1 MEKIQKNEIKDN
13 NISSASTTTATATI
27 TPTTITLSS
36 STTTAPTTTT
46 ITSVSTTTTTTNH
59 LNISN
64 ELSNNIKNE
73 LKTEFIKVEK
83 TRDDISRTLNFTKT
97 AIVENESQ
105 TPKKSTKIDEN
116 LKNGIS
122 TDDNKNET
130 ISINNNLNSDN
141 KKNCT
146 KSTTIGLSNSS
157 SSTNSSTTTPH
168 KSSSSSCSKCHRR
181 SKVKKCNIGVQCK
194 DSESSIKVS
203 STSSSTET
211 LTETGTPPAS
221 PSPAQQQQQQQQP
234 SSSSSIPQP
243 TNRDVNC
250 TRNGLDDF
258 KYGKFF
264 RIEVHPNGGASV
276 VHLYQDEINSLSTIE
291 MDELVDEFF
300 KVVFGEDENGF
311 ADHVMGIV
319 HDAASYLPD
328 LLEHMAENYANL
340 TVKAGVMGRSSDIE
354 TCSMREYNEQ
364 VVRNYSQGTFRY
376 GPLHQISLVGK
387 VHEEVGGYFPDL
399 LERLER
405 NPFLYQVSFFF
416 NEPNQLAVLINFYFN
431 FKLDN
436 ALG

>member
-1 MEKIQKNEIKDN
+1 MEKIQQKNEIKDN
-13 NISSASTTTATATI
+13 NISSASTPI
-27 TPTTITLSS
+27 TPTITSSS
-36 STTTAPTTTT
+36 STTTTTTEPTTI
-46 ITSVSTTTTTTNH
+46 ITSVSTTTNH
-59 LNISN
+59 LNMSN

-83 TRDDISRTLNFTKT
+83 TRDDISRTLNFSQT
-97 AIVENESQ
+97 ALIENESQ
-105 TPKKSTKIDEN
+105 TPKKQIIKIDEN
-116 LKNGIS
+116 LKNG

-130 ISINNNLNSDN
+130 ISNNNILNSD
-141 KKNCT
+141 KK
-146 KSTTIGLSNSS
+146 KPS
-157 SSTNSSTTTPH
+157 TPH
-168 KSSSSSCSKCHRR
+168 RSSSSSCSKCHRR
-181 SKVKKCNIGVQCK
+181 SKVKKCNIGVQCR

-221 PSPAQQQQQQQQP
+221 PSPSQQP
-234 SSSSSIPQP
+234 SSSSSTPTP

-276 VHLYQDEINSLSTIE
+276 VHLYQDEINSLSTTE

-340 TVKAGVMGRSSDIE
+340 TVKAGVMGRNSDIE

-399 LERLER
+399 LERLEK
-405 NPFLYQVSFFF
+405 NPFLYQVSFF
-416 NEPNQLAVLINFYFN
+416 
-431 FKLDN
+431 
-436 ALG
+436 

>member
-1 MEKIQKNEIKDN
+1 MQQKNEIKVN
-13 NISSASTTTATATI
+13 NISSASTTTTTTTI
-27 TPTTITLSS
+27 TPTITSSS
-36 STTTAPTTTT
+36 STTTTTTAPTTT
-46 ITSVSTTTTTTNH
+46 ITSVSTTTNH
-59 LNISN
+59 LNMSN
-64 ELSNNIKNE
+64 ELSNNVKNE

-83 TRDDISRTLNFTKT
+83 TRDDISRTLNFSKT
-97 AIVENESQ
+97 AENESQ
-105 TPKKSTKIDEN
+105 TPKKLDEN
-116 LKNGIS
+116 IKIGSIS

-130 ISINNNLNSDN
+130 ISNNNNSNSD
-141 KKNCT
+141 KKIVP
-146 KSTTIGLSNSS
+146 KPSTISSTS
-157 SSTNSSTTTPH
+157 SSTTSTTTPH
-168 KSSSSSCSKCHRR
+168 RSSSSSCSKCHRR

-194 DSESSIKVS
+194 ESESSIKVS

-221 PSPAQQQQQQQQP
+221 PLPPQQP
-234 SSSSSIPQP
+234 SSSSSTPTP

-276 VHLYQDEINSLSTIE
+276 VHLYQDEINSLSTTE
-291 MDELVDEFF
+291 MDELVEEFF

-340 TVKAGVMGRSSDIE
+340 TVKAGVMGRNSDIE

-399 LERLER
+399 LERLEK
-405 NPFLYQVSFFF
+405 NPFLYQVSFFL
-416 NEPNQLAVLINFYFN
+416 P
-431 FKLDN
+431 FKLTDDLN
-436 ALG
+436 CFVVFRQCLGVNYQ

>member
-1 MEKIQKNEIKDN
+1 MEKIQQKNEIKDN
-13 NISSASTTTATATI
+13 NISSASTPI
-27 TPTTITLSS
+27 TPTITSSS
-36 STTTAPTTTT
+36 STTTTTTEPTTI
-46 ITSVSTTTTTTNH
+46 ITSVSTTTNH
-59 LNISN
+59 LNMSN

-83 TRDDISRTLNFTKT
+83 TRDDISRTLNFSQT
-97 AIVENESQ
+97 AIIENESQ
-105 TPKKSTKIDEN
+105 TPKKQIIKIDEN
-116 LKNGIS
+116 LKNG

-130 ISINNNLNSDN
+130 ISNNNILNSD
-141 KKNCT
+141 KK
-146 KSTTIGLSNSS
+146 KPS
-157 SSTNSSTTTPH
+157 TPH
-168 KSSSSSCSKCHRR
+168 RSSSSSCSKCHRR
-181 SKVKKCNIGVQCK
+181 SKVKKCNIGVQCR

-221 PSPAQQQQQQQQP
+221 PSPSQQP
-234 SSSSSIPQP
+234 SSSSSTPTP

-276 VHLYQDEINSLSTIE
+276 VHLYQDEINSLSTTE

-340 TVKAGVMGRSSDIE
+340 TVKAGVMGRNSDIE

-399 LERLER
+399 LERLEK
-405 NPFLYQVSFFF
+405 NPFLYQVSFF
-416 NEPNQLAVLINFYFN
+416 
-431 FKLDN
+431 
-436 ALG
+436 

>member
-1 MEKIQKNEIKDN
+1 MEKIQQKNEIKVN
-13 NISSASTTTATATI
+13 NISSASTTTTI
-27 TPTTITLSS
+27 TPTITSS
-36 STTTAPTTTT
+36 ASTTTTTTAPTTT
-46 ITSVSTTTTTTNH
+46 ITSVSTTTNH
-59 LNISN
+59 LNMSN
-64 ELSNNIKNE
+64 ELSNNVKNE

-83 TRDDISRTLNFTKT
+83 TRDDISRTLHFSKT
-97 AIVENESQ
+97 ATVENESQ
-105 TPKKSTKIDEN
+105 TPKKLDEN
-116 LKNGIS
+116 IKNGSIS

-130 ISINNNLNSDN
+130 ISNNNNLNSD
-141 KKNCT
+141 KKIVS
-146 KSTTIGLSNSS
+146 KP
-157 SSTNSSTTTPH
+157 STTTPH
-168 KSSSSSCSKCHRR
+168 RSSSSSCSKCHRR

-221 PSPAQQQQQQQQP
+221 PSPSQQP
-234 SSSSSIPQP
+234 SSSSSTPTP

-250 TRNGLDDF
+250 TRNGLDHF

-276 VHLYQDEINSLSTIE
+276 VHLYQDEINSLSTTE
-291 MDELVDEFF
+291 MDELVEEFF

-340 TVKAGVMGRSSDIE
+340 TVKAGVMGRNSDIE

-399 LERLER
+399 LERLEK
-405 NPFLYQVSFFF
+405 NPFLYQVSFLFF
-416 NEPNQLAVLINFYFN
+416 FCIS
-431 FKLDN
+431 
-436 ALG
+436 

>member
-1 MEKIQKNEIKDN
+1 MEKIQQKNEIKDN
-13 NISSASTTTATATI
+13 NISSASTPI
-27 TPTTITLSS
+27 TPTITSSS
-36 STTTAPTTTT
+36 STTTTTTEPTTI
-46 ITSVSTTTTTTNH
+46 ITSVSTTTNH
-59 LNISN
+59 LNMSN

-83 TRDDISRTLNFTKT
+83 TRDDISRTLNFSQT
-97 AIVENESQ
+97 ALIENESQ
-105 TPKKSTKIDEN
+105 TPKKQIIKIDEN
-116 LKNGIS
+116 LKNG

-130 ISINNNLNSDN
+130 ISNNNILTSD
-141 KKNCT
+141 KK
-146 KSTTIGLSNSS
+146 KPS
-157 SSTNSSTTTPH
+157 TPH
-168 KSSSSSCSKCHRR
+168 RSSSSSCSKCHRR
-181 SKVKKCNIGVQCK
+181 SKVKKCNIGVQCR

-221 PSPAQQQQQQQQP
+221 PSPSQQP
-234 SSSSSIPQP
+234 SSSSSTPTP

-276 VHLYQDEINSLSTIE
+276 VHLYQDEINSLSTTE

-340 TVKAGVMGRSSDIE
+340 TVKAGVMGRNSDIE

-399 LERLER
+399 LERLEK
-405 NPFLYQVSFFF
+405 NPFLYQVSFF
-416 NEPNQLAVLINFYFN
+416 
-431 FKLDN
+431 
-436 ALG
+436 